1 MNPSTSKAQI
11 PSSPSESIYS
21 QSHDSKVCAL
31 NNRDVKAAAH
41 FSLAPIAGHTQVQE
55 FVLTVFVL

>member
-31 NNRDVKAAAH
+31 NNRDVKRAH

>member
-1 MNPSTSKAQI
+1 MTKYR
-11 PSSPSESIYS
+11 IYS

-31 NNRDVKAAAH
+31 NNRDVKLAH

>member
-1 MNPSTSKAQI
+1 MTKYR
-11 PSSPSESIYS
+11 IYS

-31 NNRDVKAAAH
+31 NNRDVKRAH